1 MFENHPE
8 CRIWILAFPPK
19 KIVLLKLTCL
29 VTLLQVFK
37 NSPKLSIFGIF
48 NELLAAQNINVARFA
63 RIFLFFFFLRIWKHW
78 NIEIGDMQNGNQ
90 FEETKKNTE
99 KSWKS
104 NSSRKP
110 QNLQNKRFMEN
121 FNAPLASL
129 EVRTQNGLQHAK
141 WVIYKSRFFEFGQD
155 VKSTY
160 GFLMLWNEV
169 VDVKSCNQIVN

>member
-1 MFENHPE
+1 M
-8 CRIWILAFPPK
+8 
-19 KIVLLKLTCL
+19 
-29 VTLLQVFK
+29 
-37 NSPKLSIFGIF
+37 
-48 NELLAAQNINVARFA
+48 
-63 RIFLFFFFLRIWKHW
+63 FFFLVFRFCIFFIPEFLLLKHW
-78 NIEIGDMQNGNQ
+78 NIEIGGMQNGNQ

-99 KSWKS
+99 TSWKS

-121 FNAPLASL
+121 FNAPLASF

-160 GFLMLWNEV
+160 GFFNALKWSRWRQKLQPNCQLINRIMKKLKDTE
-169 VDVKSCNQIVN
+169 QF